1 MTKKV
6 KKWGNSL
13 AIRIPKKEAE
23 LLGLFENDEVEIEQ
37 SENTLI
43 IKSKR
48 KNLKDLVDQISNEN
62 RHSLEFLEDD
72 PKGKEVW

>member
-13 AIRIPKKEAE
+13 AIRISKKEAE
-23 LLGLFENDEVEIEQ
+23 LLGLFENDEIEVQ
-37 SENTLI
+37 QKENTLV
-43 IKSKR
+43 IKSKA
-48 KNLKDLVDQISNEN
+48 KKLKDLVDQIDNE
-62 RHSLEFLEDD
+62 RKHSLNFPEDN

>member
-13 AIRIPKKEAE
+13 AIRISKKEAE
-23 LLGLFENDEVEIEQ
+23 LLGLFENDEIEVQ
-37 SENTLI
+37 QKENTLV
-43 IKSKR
+43 IKSKA
-48 KNLKDLVDQISNEN
+48 KKLKDLVCQIDNK
-62 RHSLEFLEDD
+62 RKHSLNFPEDK